1 MIKYTIFTAT
11 YNRALLL
18 SKLYNSLLNQT
29 YKNFEWIIVD
39 DGSTD
44 GTKNTINKFIK
55 DKKINIKYYFQ
66 ENAGKHR
73 AINKGIDLAVG
84 KYFFI
89 VDSDDYLPNDSLE
102 IYEKYILKIDDDE
115 YAGLVGL
122 KAYNLNKIIGK
133 TFNGKELD
141 ILNYERKKYGIFG
154 DKAEIYK
161 TEILKKFKFPEYK
174 NEKFLNEAIVW
185 NEIALN
191 GYKLKFIN
199 EITYYCDYLEEGLTN
214 NIENHIKNSP
224 IGFKHYILQLLKIN
238 KNNFIERIKLI
249 SYYYSIMKNKYTIY
263 EISKDLNVGIFLIR
277 FSYLIRKIFKK

>member
-238 KNNFIERIKLI
+238 KNNFIEKIKLI

>member
-199 EITYYCDYLEEGLTN
+199 EITY
-214 NIENHIKNSP
+214 
-224 IGFKHYILQLLKIN
+224 
-238 KNNFIERIKLI
+238 
-249 SYYYSIMKNKYTIY
+249 
-263 EISKDLNVGIFLIR
+263 
-277 FSYLIRKIFKK
+277 